1 MQMEANSFDNFKKMH
16 LDMQGMEKKI
26 WSLENEV
33 TKLKEDLLEMQQKSE
48 AIDDEPDVALEPEV
62 VSDTGK

>member
-48 AIDDEPDVALEPEV
+48 AIDEEPDVALEPEV